1 MNSKPQYPHITS
13 FSCSNRFYR
22 PYVPPRAAWTGVTR
36 GVTPPPNT
44 TAQDPVEL
52 PTSNQTPMRG
62 PPTSSLPQAHVPAH
76 NRNQS
81 SADAYYEDVDPR
93 FVTPETDTARQTQ
106 TTQSSTTVPSSLM
119 PGITQAP
126 PSHLPPAQKR
136 PTIQTID
143 PSSSYEDLQDGQ
155 MSPASDN
162 SNMTSISQRGVNPNW
177 RPGVDGAQRMTGQS
191 NLGVPGRR
199 EQQRYQQQQQQQQ
212 QQQRDMLL
220 SSNPDFELPGGNGP
234 HGRIPAGMRGQQ
246 GQAF

>member
-1 MNSKPQYPHITS
+1 MIA
-13 FSCSNRFYR
+13 R

-44 TAQDPVEL
+44 TALDPVEL
-52 PTSNQTPMRG
+52 PTSNQNTMRRVR
-62 PPTSSLPQAHVPAH
+62 TSSLPQAHAPGH
-76 NRNQS
+76 GRNQS

-93 FVTPETDTARQTQ
+93 FVAPETDTARQKQ
-106 TTQSSTTVPSSLM
+106 TTQSSKAVPPSLM

-126 PSHLPPAQKR
+126 SQAQR
-136 PTIQTID
+136 PTIQPVD

-177 RPGVDGAQRMTGQS
+177 RPGMEGPGGQRSGQA

-199 EQQRYQQQQQQQQ
+199 DQRHQQQ

-220 SSNPDFELPGGNGP
+220 SSNPDFELPGGSGP
-234 HGRIPAGMRGQQ
+234 HGRIPAGIRGQQ

>member
-1 MNSKPQYPHITS
+1 MH
-13 FSCSNRFYR
+13 R

-44 TAQDPVEL
+44 TTLDPVEL
-52 PTSNQTPMRG
+52 PTSNPNITRR
-62 PPTSSLPQAHVPAH
+62 PPNSSLSQARVPGH
-76 NRNQS
+76 GRNQS

-93 FVTPETDTARQTQ
+93 FAAPETDTARQTQ
-106 TTQSSTTVPSSLM
+106 TTQSSSAVPPSLM

-126 PSHLPPAQKR
+126 SHAPQR
-136 PTIQTID
+136 PTIEPID
-143 PSSSYEDLQDGQ
+143 PSSSYEELQDGQ

-177 RPGVDGAQRMTGQS
+177 RPGMEGPGGNQRSGQA

-199 EQQRYQQQQQQQQ
+199 EQRYQQQHQAQQ

-220 SSNPDFELPGGNGP
+220 SSNPDFELPAGSGP
-234 HGRIPAGMRGQQ
+234 HGRIPVGVVRGQQQ